1 MKKTFSLISTFG
13 ILTVLSGASFAT
25 PMWTIDPTASHLTFE
40 VKQGDNPITGEF
52 KKFTPTIEFDKAD
65 LTASHIKVQVETGSA
80 ETGDKS
86 NDSSLPS
93 KDWFNISA
101 FPSATFESV
110 SIASIGLD
118 KTGLENYEAKGKLT
132 ILGVTHDV
140 TLPFTLKAD
149 GNNTRAFGTL
159 ALKRLDYGMG
169 AMADPNGAMISNDV
183 TVKFDITAHLTPVTM
198 PVATSQPTA
207 Q

>member
-1 MKKTFSLISTFG
+1 MKQTFSFISSFG
-13 ILTVLSGASFAT
+13 ILTVLSGASFAA

-65 LTASHIKVQVETGSA
+65 LTTSHIKVKVETGSA

-93 KDWFNISA
+93 KDWFNIA
-101 FPSATFESV
+101 TFPSATFES
-110 SIASIGLD
+110 ASITNTGPD
-118 KTGLENYEAKGKLT
+118 KVGLETFEAKGKLT
-132 ILGVTHDV
+132 ILGVTREV
-140 TLPFTLKAD
+140 VLPFTLKTD
-149 GNNTRAFGTL
+149 GDNTHASGTL

-169 AMADPNGAMISNDV
+169 ALIDPNSAMVSNDV
-183 TVKFDITAHLTPVTM
+183 TVKFDITAHVTPANV

-207 Q
+207 K